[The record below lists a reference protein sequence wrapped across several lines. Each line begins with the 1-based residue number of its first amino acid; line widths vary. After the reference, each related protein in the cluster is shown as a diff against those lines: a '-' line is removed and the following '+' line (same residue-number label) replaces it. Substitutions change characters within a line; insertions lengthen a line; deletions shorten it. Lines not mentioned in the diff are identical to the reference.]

1 MGCHFMRAFVFTGQ
15 FGCSFWY
22 TMIKFACANWNKMF
36 RLVISRHGIK
46 FDFTTPL
53 IRLGLLEPHL
63 NQEETSKRTQLNLLL
78 LLLFFLRRFLFS
90 SGLEAVVVSAIAS
103 SGLEALVVSAT
114 ASKASPS
121 F

>member
-1 MGCHFMRAFVFTGQ
+1 
-15 FGCSFWY
+15 
-22 TMIKFACANWNKMF
+22 MIKFACANWNKMF

-46 FDFTTPL
+46 FDFTALNPTCVATPL
-53 IRLGLLEPHL
+53 TRLGLPEPHL

-103 SGLEALVVSAT
+103 SGLEAVFVSAT